1 MAFKLG
7 SEKRKHVSSLKFG
20 RMAPV
25 DPNINRV
32 DMQDGTVAEA
42 NMDGTISVDSSVNLN
57 SAFGKRVIKHEQ
69 KHLEQI
75 ESGKAAYNDSVVMWE
90 GKLYFRKH
98 INGEDVIDG
107 PNGRWPEGH
116 PNHPWE
122 QEAIQA
128 EKSPLKNY
136 KKGYY
141 GAEK

>member
-7 SEKRKHVSSLKFG
+7 SEKRGFKSSSSVKVVKTPLES
-20 RMAPV
+20 
-25 DPNINRV
+25 DTI
-32 DMQDGTVAEA
+32 AEA
-42 NMDGTISVDSSVNLN
+42 RNDGSIAINSKRNVTGDVLN
-57 SAFGKRVIKHEQ
+57 RAIKHEM
-69 KHLEQI
+69 KHMCDME
-75 ESGKAAYNDSVVMWE
+75 EGRADYGENWVMWE

-107 PNGRWPEGH
+107 PNGRWPEGDK
-116 PNHPWE
+116 NHPWE

-141 GAEK
+141 GIK